1 MNLDLSP
8 NTIGDYRAGVGGRW
22 SSKSTLRLQRESALN
37 RGCAARCLNLVQEER
52 KKKKKNVIQ
61 RHKQRFVY
69 LLHSADEMCS
79 AADLKIAAKT
89 NFSFTCK
96 LQSQPSQETLSTEV
110 RIFVFKSLRGNS
122 SSISGQAKG

>member
-22 SSKSTLRLQRESALN
+22 SSKSTLRPQRESALN

-52 KKKKKNVIQ
+52 KKNVSR

-96 LQSQPSQETLSTEV
+96 LQSQTSQETLSTEV

>member
-22 SSKSTLRLQRESALN
+22 SSKSTLRPQRESALN
-37 RGCAARCLNLVQEER
+37 RGCVARCLNLVQEER
-52 KKKKKNVIQ
+52 KKNVSR